1 MFDFLNKKNNEEL
14 AACRA
19 KLAIAQS
26 TIDSINKNV
35 ASILFTPD
43 GKVVEVNGLFLQTM
57 GYSEE
62 EVKGQ
67 HHRVFCDKTYASSA
81 EYQEFWKRLNSG
93 EYHRGMF
100 QRVKKNGEPIWLEAT
115 YFPITNRDGKLVNIR
130 KIASDATESYSQLEA
145 LKAMEK
151 TLDNSMASIEFK
163 TDGTIVTANRNFLD
177 ATGYTLKE
185 IVGKHHRMFC
195 DEKFYQENPD
205 FWSNLAA
212 GQYRS
217 GTFERFDADGR
228 RIWLEAS
235 YNPVVGP
242 SGKVEKIIKFASD
255 ITAQVQKNA
264 AVEEAA
270 EMSFSTAEETAQ
282 ISVQA
287 EELLNATV
295 EKSTFI
301 NEQMH
306 QTNELLEQLNEQSR
320 NIETIVSTI
329 RGIADQTNLLAL
341 NAAIEAARAGEQ
353 GRGFAVVA
361 DEVRSLASRTSQS
374 TLEIEQVVEVNKGLT
389 SDVTGNMA
397 IVSQSVD
404 ESNEQIS
411 AVNRVMVEIKEG
423 AMNVSR
429 TVSSLMR

>member
-1 MFDFLNKKNNEEL
+1 MPIQVSRSRSHYQVDN
-14 AACRA
+14 
-19 KLAIAQS
+19 Q
-26 TIDSINKNV
+26 NV
-35 ASILFTPD
+35 ATILFTPD
-43 GKVVEVNGLFLQTM
+43 GKVVEANELFLETM
-57 GYSEE
+57 GYERSE
-62 EVKGQ
+62 VVGQ
-67 HHRVFCDKTYASSA
+67 HHRAFCESSYAASP
-81 EYQEFWKRLNSG
+81 EYKDFWKRLNG
-93 EYHRGMF
+93 GQCHRGIF
-100 QRVKKNGEPIWLEAT
+100 QRVKKNGEAIWLEAT
-115 YFPITNRDGKLVNIR
+115 YFPILDNHGQLVNIR
-130 KIASDATESYSQLEA
+130 KIASDATESFSQLEA
-145 LKAMEK
+145 LKAIEK
-151 TLDNSMASIEFK
+151 ALDNSMASIEFE
-163 TDGTIVTANRNFLD
+163 TDGTIVKANRNFLD
-177 ATGYTLKE
+177 TMGYGLND
-185 IVGKHHRMFC
+185 IVGQHHRMFC
-195 DEKFYQENPD
+195 NDKFYKENPN
-205 FWSNLAA
+205 FWENLKA

-217 GTFERFDADGR
+217 GRFERFDAEGKKV
-228 RIWLEAS
+228 WLEAS

-242 SGKVEKIIKFASD
+242 SGKVEKIIKFASE
-255 ITAQVQKNA
+255 ITEQVEKNA
-264 AVEEAA
+264 AVAEAA

-287 EELLNATV
+287 EELLDATV
-295 EKSTFI
+295 EKSSFI

-389 SDVTGNMA
+389 NDVTGNMA

-411 AVNRVMVEIKEG
+411 AVNRVMAEIKEG

-429 TVSSLMR
+429 TVSSLLK